1 MSCEYRAPTQLIEA
15 HLHERGWTHRVLAV
29 ILGVDDQTIS
39 RILTGKKAVDA
50 EMALTLQVVL
60 DIDPDQLLQ
69 LQRSYDLAKAQM
81 EAFIDPNIATRAALF
96 GELPVAEIIKRGW
109 LTGITDIRDADL
121 EVALCNFFGTKSVDE
136 IVLSH
141 ATKKTDVSTM
151 TAAQL
156 AWLCRVRQIAREM
169 LVAKYSPDALLDAIG
184 RFKNLLGSLEGVS
197 KVPHILMECGVRY
210 VIVESLKSTNIDGV
224 CFWLNDRS
232 PVIGM
237 SLRLDRIDNFWF
249 VLRHEIEH
257 VLRQHGRAFALL
269 DIDLE
274 KGRAGAR
281 RNIPEQERVANEAA
295 ADFCVPQSSLEHFIA
310 RKSPSFT
317 DRDIF
322 GFAKTL
328 NIHPGLVA
336 GQLQHRIRRYDLF
349 THHLVRV
356 RSAVRSGALVDGWVD
371 FAHVRL

>member
-1 MSCEYRAPTQLIEA
+1 
-15 HLHERGWTHRVLAV
+15 LAV
-29 ILGVDDQTIS
+29 ILGIDDQTIS

-50 EMALTLQVVL
+50 GMALTLQVVL

-69 LQRSYDLAKAQM
+69 LQGSYDLAKAQI
-81 EAFIDPNIATRAALF
+81 EVFIDPKIATRAALF

-136 IVLSH
+136 IVLSY
-141 ATKKTDVSTM
+141 ATKKTDVTAV

-184 RFKNLLGSLEGVS
+184 RFKNLLSSLEGAS

-210 VIVESLKSTNIDGV
+210 VIVESLKSANVDGV

-257 VLRQHGRAFALL
+257 VIRQHGRAIALL
-269 DIDLE
+269 DIELE
-274 KGRAGAR
+274 KGRAGAGS
-281 RNIPEQERVANEAA
+281 NIPEEERVANEAA

-328 NIHPGLVA
+328 GIHPGLVA
-336 GQLQHRIRRYDLF
+336 GQLQHRTGRYDLF
-349 THHLVRV
+349 ANHLVRV
-356 RSAVRSGALVDGWVD
+356 RSAVRSGALVDGWGEV
-371 FAHVRL
+371 AQVRL

>member
-1 MSCEYRAPTQLIEA
+1 
-15 HLHERGWTHRVLAV
+15 V

-69 LQRSYDLAKAQM
+69 LQRSYDLARAQI
-81 EAFIDPNIATRAALF
+81 EVFIDPNIATRAALF

-121 EVALCNFFGTKSVDE
+121 EVALCNFFGAKSVDE
-136 IVLSH
+136 IVLSY
-141 ATKKTDVSTM
+141 ATKKTDVTAV

-184 RFKNLLGSLEGVS
+184 RLKNLLGSLEGAS

-249 VLRHEIEH
+249 VLRHEVEH
-257 VLRQHGRAFALL
+257 VLRQQGRAIALL
-269 DIDLE
+269 DIELE
-274 KGRAGAR
+274 KGRVGAGS
-281 RNIPEQERVANEAA
+281 NIPEEERVANEAA

-336 GQLQHRIRRYDLF
+336 GQLQHRTGRYDLF
-349 THHLVRV
+349 AKHLVRV
-356 RSAVRSGALVDGWVD
+356 RSAVMSGALVDGWGEV
-371 FAHVRL
+371 AQVRL

>member
-1 MSCEYRAPTQLIEA
+1 MSFEYRAPTQLIEA

-29 ILGVDDQTIS
+29 ILGIDDQTIS

-50 EMALTLQVVL
+50 EMALNLQVVL
-60 DIDPDQLLQ
+60 GIDPDQLLQ
-69 LQRSYDLAKAQM
+69 LQRSYDLAKAQI
-81 EAFIDPNIATRAALF
+81 EVFIDPNIATRAALF
-96 GELPVAEIIKRGW
+96 SELPVAEIIKRGW
-109 LTGITDIRDADL
+109 LAGITDIRDANL
-121 EVALCNFFGTKSVDE
+121 EAALCIFFGTKSVDE
-136 IVLSH
+136 IILSD
-141 ATKKTDVSTM
+141 ATKKTAVTAV

-169 LVAKYSPDALLDAIG
+169 LVAKYSPDALFGGIG
-184 RFKNLLGSLEGVS
+184 RLKNLLGSLEGAS

-257 VLRQHGRAFALL
+257 VLQQHGRTFALL
-269 DIDLE
+269 DIELE
-274 KGRAGAR
+274 KGHTGVGS
-281 RNIPEQERVANEAA
+281 NIPKEERVANEAA
-295 ADFCVPQSSLEHFIA
+295 ADFCVPQSALEQFIA

-336 GQLQHRIRRYDLF
+336 GQLQHRIGRYDLF

-356 RSAVRSGALVDGWVD
+356 RSAVRSGALVDGWGEV
-371 FAHVRL
+371 AQVGL

>member
-39 RILTGKKAVDA
+39 RILTGRKAVDA

-60 DIDPDQLLQ
+60 GIDPDQLLQ
-69 LQRSYDLAKAQM
+69 LQRSYDLAKAQI
-81 EAFIDPNIATRAALF
+81 EVFIDPNIATRAALF

-136 IVLSH
+136 IVLSY
-141 ATKKTDVSTM
+141 ATKKTDVTAV

-156 AWLCRVRQIAREM
+156 AWLFRVRQIAREM
-169 LVAKYSPDALLDAIG
+169 LVAKYSPDALLDAID
-184 RFKNLLGSLEGVS
+184 RFKNLLGSLEGAS
-197 KVPHILMECGVRY
+197 KAPHILMECGVRY
-210 VIVESLKSTNIDGV
+210 VIVESLKSTNVDGV
-224 CFWLNDRS
+224 CFWLNDLS

-269 DIDLE
+269 DIELE
-274 KGRAGAR
+274 KGRAGAGS
-281 RNIPEQERVANEAA
+281 NIPEEERVANEAA
-295 ADFCVPQSSLEHFIA
+295 VDFCVPQSSLEHFIA

-328 NIHPGLVA
+328 SIHPGLVA
-336 GQLQHRIRRYDLF
+336 GQLQHRTGRYDLF
-349 THHLVRV
+349 ANHLVRV
-356 RSAVRSGALVDGWVD
+356 RSAVRAGALVDGWGEV
-371 FAHVRL
+371 AHVGL